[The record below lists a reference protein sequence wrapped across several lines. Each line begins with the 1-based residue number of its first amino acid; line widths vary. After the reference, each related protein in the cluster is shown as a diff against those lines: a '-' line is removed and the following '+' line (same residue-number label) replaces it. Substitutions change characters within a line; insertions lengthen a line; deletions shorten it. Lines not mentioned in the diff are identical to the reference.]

1 MAPHLRRQLSEEG
14 KKLLR
19 RALAH
24 EDEDLGSVDDSVVT
38 NRDDASAESDLESVL
53 EWELQN
59 GGANGGSDVA
69 SASAPK
75 TKHAHAKWKAQRYG
89 NDTGRDENLESAIDE
104 LAEKRDATKVHAL
117 QKILSMLCGSVM
129 TYSVQPSKVALTS
142 NVLACLKKRMKD
154 SGALALRSLGVL
166 AITIGS
172 DEQAFFDDV
181 RMPLQRIVTDDGDV
195 SLRVEALY
203 ALSTACFVCCRE
215 DQQKWELID
224 VLGHL
229 LVASKD
235 AEDDGDDAHP
245 ESLIVAAME
254 CWAFLVSFFRPS
266 LIVSKLY
273 DENAIIF
280 DHVTAVAGFVRDGA
294 NPAVRSAAC
303 EVLALLVQLKYALSP
318 GWSYALESR
327 DSVVGGLEAKIE
339 RFLKETGKNIGKKTR
354 KTQRSLL
361 KEVLETLRTGD
372 GPHQELQVDDE
383 TLSVSTW
390 SCFFQA
396 HVFRR
401 TLQSGFQV
409 HMVKNP
415 VLRAVFDVSDKVHV
429 RASMVPT
436 TKRRADHKS
445 KAVHKRNEVSR
456 KDLAQNAFL
465 YEE

>member
-1 MAPHLRRQLSEEG
+1 M
-14 KKLLR
+14 
-19 RALAH
+19 
-24 EDEDLGSVDDSVVT
+24 VVVT
-38 NRDDASAESDLESVL
+38 
-53 EWELQN
+53 
-59 GGANGGSDVA
+59 
-69 SASAPK
+69 
-75 TKHAHAKWKAQRYG
+75 
-89 NDTGRDENLESAIDE
+89 
-104 LAEKRDATKVHAL
+104 
-117 QKILSMLCGSVM
+117 
-129 TYSVQPSKVALTS
+129 
-142 NVLACLKKRMKD
+142 
-154 SGALALRSLGVL
+154 
-166 AITIGS
+166 
-172 DEQAFFDDV
+172 DV
-181 RMPLQRIVTDDGDV
+181 RMPLQRLVTDDGEP

-235 AEDDGDDAHP
+235 AEDDGDDAYP
-245 ESLIVAAME
+245 EPLIIAAME

-266 LIVSKLY
+266 LVVSKLY
-273 DENAIIF
+273 DENAIIY
-280 DHVTAVAGFVRDGA
+280 DHVTAVAAFVRDGA

-327 DSVVGGLEAKIE
+327 DSVVGGLDTKIE
-339 RFLKETGKNIGKKTR
+339 RFLKETGKSVGKKTR

-383 TLSVSTW
+383 TLSISTW

-409 HMVKNP
+409 LYVCGERQASWQRRVLSHSLPVRCCRASQVHMVENP
-415 VLRAVFDVSDKVHV
+415 VLRAVFDVSDTGPV
-429 RASMVPT
+429 RVSMVPT

-445 KAVHKRNEVSR
+445 KAVHKRNEVAR

-465 YEE
+465 YED